1 MDDSH
6 RNVEL
11 KATDPDPDRSLAV
24 CRRLGAR
31 DEGDLW
37 QRDTYFAVAHG
48 GLKLREQKPG
58 VPHLIQFARA
68 DRPEQRESRYRIAD
82 VADGAA
88 TRAVLEAVLGVTCV
102 VVKRRRLFL
111 WNDVRIHLDRVEG
124 LGAFVELEAVA
135 PPESDLTIEHEHVAF
150 LREALSI
157 GDERLVPHGY
167 SVLLAQASTSP
178 RRIA

>member
-1 MDDSH
+1 MEDPR

-11 KATDPDPDRSLAV
+11 KATDPDPERTLAA
-24 CRRLGAR
+24 CRELGAS
-31 DEGDLW
+31 DEGELW
-37 QRDTYFAVAHG
+37 QRDTYFAVAQG
-48 GLKLREQKPG
+48 GLKLREQEPG
-58 VPHLIQFARA
+58 VPHLVQFARA
-68 DRPEQRESRYRIAD
+68 DRPQQRESRYRLAA

-88 TRAVLEAVLGVTCV
+88 TRAALEAALGVTCV
-102 VVKRRRLFL
+102 VEKRRRLLL

-135 PPESDLTIEHEHVAF
+135 PPQSDLSTEHERVAF

-157 GDERLVPHGY
+157 GDDRLVPLGY
-167 SVLLAQASTSP
+167 AALLAQASTSP